1 MQHILSRTHKSGT
14 SDADELR
21 YRLPS
26 VS

>member
-14 SDADELR
+14 SDADKNFDMMTI
-21 YRLPS
+21 

>member
-1 MQHILSRTHKSGT
+1 MHILSRTHKSGT

-21 YRLPS
+21 YGLPI